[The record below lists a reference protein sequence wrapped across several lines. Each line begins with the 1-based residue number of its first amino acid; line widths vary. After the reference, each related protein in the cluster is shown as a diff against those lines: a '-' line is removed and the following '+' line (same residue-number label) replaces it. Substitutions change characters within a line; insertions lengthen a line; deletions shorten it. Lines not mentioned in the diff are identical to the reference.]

1 MILQVRNAYKSFGS
15 QDVFTDLNL
24 LIKRHEK
31 VAIIGANG
39 AGKTTLLRVF
49 SKEVDL
55 DSGDVFFRSNT
66 KTGFLD
72 QINIV
77 DDTVL
82 VKDFFNDVFT
92 EVFAL
97 QKRLED
103 VEKRMLT
110 DHSDAILQQFDR
122 IQTEFIS
129 KGGYTYETD
138 INTMMTQFNFEVSDL
153 DRPINT
159 FSGGQVTRL
168 SFIRL
173 LLSKPDILFLDEPTN
188 HLDISTIEW
197 LEGYL
202 ASYEG
207 AVVLV
212 SHDRLFLDRV
222 CNILV
227 DLEDGVATRYEANY
241 TNYLKLKE
249 TAIAR
254 HNVKVAQQKK
264 EIERLEALIEK
275 FRYKKSKAAFAQSKI
290 KYLDRM
296 DKLEEKNDHKREFKA
311 QFKAQIRG
319 GKEVLIMDDLTVG
332 YNKPLLS
339 ITETIERGRR
349 FAIVGENGS
358 GKSTLLKTIADRLPK
373 ISGEMLLGHQ
383 IHMGYF
389 DQQLLDFS
397 MNKTVL
403 EEIWDEFPELDH
415 TEIRTA
421 LGRFLFKGEDVFK
434 SVGVLSG
441 GERVRLSLI
450 KLMLSQDNFLVLDE
464 PTNHLDIQGKEA
476 LEKALKDYDGTML
489 FVSHDR
495 YFIDKIATDILVLED
510 GKITHTQKT
519 MSEVIE
525 AEKTVQKEI
534 KKTSKEDFVNYKR
547 MQRTAKK
554 LEEELIVLY
563 EELELHRESRFDPEI
578 YHDFERMN
586 EVNDVIDGIHNEI
599 KSKESDWTS
608 IVMTLEEIDGE

>member
-15 QDVFTDLNL
+15 QDVFQDLNL

-49 SKEVDL
+49 SNEESL

-66 KTGFLD
+66 KMGFLD
-72 QINIV
+72 QIQIV
-77 DDTVL
+77 DDSVL

-92 EVFAL
+92 DVFEL
-97 QKRLED
+97 KKRLEE
-103 VEKRMLT
+103 VEKRMVD
-110 DHSDAILQQFDR
+110 DHSDEILKTFDR
-122 IQTEFIS
+122 IQTEFIA

-138 INTMMTQFNFEVSDL
+138 IQTMMTQFNFSVADL
-153 DRPINT
+153 NRPINT
-159 FSGGQVTRL
+159 FSGGQITRL

-202 ASYEG
+202 ASYDG

-222 CNILV
+222 CNTLIE
-227 DLEDGVATRYEANY
+227 LEDGIATRYEANY

-249 TAIAR
+249 TSIAK
-254 HNVKVAQQKK
+254 HNVKVANQKK
-264 EIERLEALIEK
+264 EIQRLEALIEK

-296 DKLEEKNDHKREFKA
+296 DKLEEKGDKKREFKA
-311 QFKAQIRG
+311 NFKAQIRG
-319 GKEVLIMDDLTVG
+319 GKEVLVMDELSVG
-332 YNKPLLS
+332 YDKPLLEIS
-339 ITETIERGRR
+339 QTIERGRR

-358 GKSTLLKTIADRLPK
+358 GKSTLLKTIAGRLPK
-373 ISGEMLLGHQ
+373 LSGEMLLGHQ

-397 MNKTVL
+397 MSKTVL
-403 EEIWDEFPELDH
+403 EEIWDDFPQLDH

-476 LEKALKDYDGTML
+476 LENALTSYDGTML

-510 GKITHTQKT
+510 GKITHTQKSMT
-519 MSEVIE
+519 EVINE
-525 AEKTVQKEI
+525 EKTVAKEI
-534 KKTSKEDFVNYKR
+534 KKSSKEDFVNYKR
-547 MQRTAKK
+547 LQRTAKK
-554 LEEELIVLY
+554 LEEELLLLY
-563 EELELHRESRFDPEI
+563 EELELHRESRFDPDI
-578 YHDFERMN
+578 YHDFEKMN
-586 EVNDVIDGIHNEI
+586 EVNAVIDAIHNDI
-599 KSKESDWTS
+599 KSKESDWTN
-608 IVMTLEEIDGE
+608 IVMTLEEMDE

>member
-15 QDVFTDLNL
+15 QDVFQDLNL

-49 SKEVDL
+49 SNEESL

-66 KTGFLD
+66 KMGFLD
-72 QINIV
+72 QIQIV
-77 DDTVL
+77 DDSVM

-92 EVFAL
+92 DVFEL
-97 QKRLED
+97 KKRLEE
-103 VEKRMLT
+103 VEKRMVD
-110 DHSDAILQQFDR
+110 DHSDEILKTFDR
-122 IQTEFIS
+122 IQTEFIA

-138 INTMMTQFNFEVSDL
+138 IQTMMTQFNFSVADL
-153 DRPINT
+153 NRPINT
-159 FSGGQVTRL
+159 FSGGQITRL

-202 ASYEG
+202 ASYDG

-222 CNILV
+222 CNTLIE
-227 DLEDGVATRYEANY
+227 LEDGIATRYEANY

-249 TAIAR
+249 TSIAK
-254 HNVKVAQQKK
+254 HNVKVANQKK
-264 EIERLEALIEK
+264 EIQRLEALIEK
-275 FRYKKSKAAFAQSKI
+275 YRYKKSKAAFAQSKI

-296 DKLEEKNDHKREFKA
+296 DKLEEKGDKKREFKA
-311 QFKAQIRG
+311 NFKAQIRG
-319 GKEVLIMDDLTVG
+319 GKEVLVMDELSVG
-332 YNKPLLS
+332 YDKPLLEIS
-339 ITETIERGRR
+339 QTIERGRR

-358 GKSTLLKTIADRLPK
+358 GKSTLLKTIAGRLPK
-373 ISGEMLLGHQ
+373 LSGEMLLGHQ

-397 MNKTVL
+397 MSKTVL
-403 EEIWDEFPELDH
+403 EEIWDDFPQLDH

-476 LEKALKDYDGTML
+476 LENALTSYDGTML

-510 GKITHTQKT
+510 GKITHTQKSMT
-519 MSEVIE
+519 EVINE
-525 AEKTVQKEI
+525 EKTVAKEI
-534 KKTSKEDFVNYKR
+534 KKSSKEDFVNYKR
-547 MQRTAKK
+547 LQRTAKK
-554 LEEELIVLY
+554 LEEELLLLY
-563 EELELHRESRFDPEI
+563 EELELHRESRFDPDI
-578 YHDFERMN
+578 YHDFEKMN
-586 EVNDVIDGIHNEI
+586 EVNAVIDAIHNDI
-599 KSKESDWTS
+599 KSKESDWTN
-608 IVMTLEEIDGE
+608 IVMTLEEMDE

>member
-15 QDVFTDLNL
+15 QDVFQDLNL

-49 SKEVDL
+49 SNEESL
-55 DSGDVFFRSNT
+55 DSGEVFFRSNT
-66 KTGFLD
+66 KMGFLD
-72 QINIV
+72 QIQIV
-77 DDTVL
+77 DDSVL

-92 EVFAL
+92 DVFEL
-97 QKRLED
+97 KKRLEE
-103 VEKRMLT
+103 VEKRMVD
-110 DHSDAILQQFDR
+110 DHSDEILKTFDR
-122 IQTEFIS
+122 IQTEFIA

-138 INTMMTQFNFEVSDL
+138 IQTMMTQFNFSVADL
-153 DRPINT
+153 NRPINT
-159 FSGGQVTRL
+159 FSGGQITRL

-202 ASYEG
+202 ASYDG

-222 CNILV
+222 CNTLIE
-227 DLEDGVATRYEANY
+227 LEDGIATRYEANY

-249 TAIAR
+249 TSIAK
-254 HNVKVAQQKK
+254 HNVKVANQKK

-275 FRYKKSKAAFAQSKI
+275 YRYKKSKAAFAQSKI

-296 DKLEEKNDHKREFKA
+296 DKLEEKGDKKREFKA
-311 QFKAQIRG
+311 NFKAQIRG
-319 GKEVLIMDDLTVG
+319 GKEVLVMDELSVG
-332 YNKPLLS
+332 YDKPLLEIS
-339 ITETIERGRR
+339 QTIERGRR

-358 GKSTLLKTIADRLPK
+358 GKSTLLKTIAGRLPK
-373 ISGEMLLGHQ
+373 LSGEMLLGHQ

-397 MNKTVL
+397 MSKTVL
-403 EEIWDEFPELDH
+403 EEIWDDFPQLDH

-476 LEKALKDYDGTML
+476 LENALTSYDGTML

-510 GKITHTQKT
+510 GKITHTQKSMT
-519 MSEVIE
+519 EVINE
-525 AEKTVQKEI
+525 EKTVAKEI
-534 KKTSKEDFVNYKR
+534 KKSSKEDFVNYKR
-547 MQRTAKK
+547 LQRTAKK
-554 LEEELIVLY
+554 LEEELLLLY
-563 EELELHRESRFDPEI
+563 EELELHRESRFDPDI
-578 YHDFERMN
+578 YHDFEKMN
-586 EVNDVIDGIHNEI
+586 EVNAVIDAIHNDI
-599 KSKESDWTS
+599 KSKESDWTN
-608 IVMTLEEIDGE
+608 IVMTLEEMDE

>member
-15 QDVFTDLNL
+15 QDVFQDLNL

-49 SKEVDL
+49 SNEESL

-66 KTGFLD
+66 KMGFLD
-72 QINIV
+72 QIQIV
-77 DDTVL
+77 DDSVL

-92 EVFAL
+92 DVFEL
-97 QKRLED
+97 KKRLEE
-103 VEKRMLT
+103 VEKRMVD
-110 DHSDAILQQFDR
+110 DHSDEILKTFDR
-122 IQTEFIS
+122 IQTEFIA

-138 INTMMTQFNFEVSDL
+138 IQTMMTQFNFSVADL
-153 DRPINT
+153 NRPINT
-159 FSGGQVTRL
+159 FSGGQITRL

-202 ASYEG
+202 ASYDG

-222 CNILV
+222 CNTLIE
-227 DLEDGVATRYEANY
+227 LEDGIATRYEANY
-241 TNYLKLKE
+241 TNYLKLK
-249 TAIAR
+249 
-254 HNVKVAQQKK
+254 HNVKVANQKK
-264 EIERLEALIEK
+264 EIQRLEALIEK

-296 DKLEEKNDHKREFKA
+296 DKLEEKGDKKREFKA
-311 QFKAQIRG
+311 NFKAQIRG
-319 GKEVLIMDDLTVG
+319 GKEVLVMDELSVG
-332 YNKPLLS
+332 YDKPLLEIS
-339 ITETIERGRR
+339 QTIERGRR

-358 GKSTLLKTIADRLPK
+358 GKSTLLKTIAGRLPK
-373 ISGEMLLGHQ
+373 LSGEMLLGHQ

-397 MNKTVL
+397 MSKTVL
-403 EEIWDEFPELDH
+403 EEIWDDFPQLDH

-476 LEKALKDYDGTML
+476 LENALTSYDGTML

-510 GKITHTQKT
+510 GKITHTQKSMT
-519 MSEVIE
+519 EVINE
-525 AEKTVQKEI
+525 EKTVAKEI
-534 KKTSKEDFVNYKR
+534 KKSSKEDFVNYKR
-547 MQRTAKK
+547 LQRTAKK
-554 LEEELIVLY
+554 LEEELLLLY
-563 EELELHRESRFDPEI
+563 EELELHRESRFDPDI
-578 YHDFERMN
+578 YHDFEKMN
-586 EVNDVIDGIHNEI
+586 EVNEVIDAIHNDI
-599 KSKESDWTS
+599 KSKESDWTN
-608 IVMTLEEIDGE
+608 IVMTLEEMDE

>member
-159 FSGGQVTRL
+159 FSGGQVARL

-275 FRYKKSKAAFAQSKI
+275 FRYKKNKAAFAQSKI

>member
-15 QDVFTDLNL
+15 QDVFQDLNL

-49 SKEVDL
+49 SNEESL

-66 KTGFLD
+66 KMGFLD
-72 QINIV
+72 QIQIV
-77 DDTVL
+77 DDSVM

-92 EVFAL
+92 DVFEL
-97 QKRLED
+97 KKRLEE
-103 VEKRMLT
+103 VEKRMVD
-110 DHSDAILQQFDR
+110 DHSDEILKTFDR
-122 IQTEFIS
+122 IQTEFIA

-138 INTMMTQFNFEVSDL
+138 IQTMMTQFNFSVADL
-153 DRPINT
+153 NRPINT
-159 FSGGQVTRL
+159 FSGGQITRL

-202 ASYEG
+202 ASYDG

-222 CNILV
+222 CNTLIE
-227 DLEDGVATRYEANY
+227 LEDGIATRYEANY

-249 TAIAR
+249 TSIAK
-254 HNVKVAQQKK
+254 HNVKVANQKK

-275 FRYKKSKAAFAQSKI
+275 YRYKKSKAAFAQSKI

-296 DKLEEKNDHKREFKA
+296 DKLEEKGDKKREFKA
-311 QFKAQIRG
+311 NFKAQIRG
-319 GKEVLIMDDLTVG
+319 GKEVLVMDELSVG
-332 YNKPLLS
+332 YDKPLLEIS
-339 ITETIERGRR
+339 QTIERGRR

-358 GKSTLLKTIADRLPK
+358 GKSTLLKTIAGRLPK
-373 ISGEMLLGHQ
+373 LSGEMLLGHQ

-397 MNKTVL
+397 MSKTVL
-403 EEIWDEFPELDH
+403 EEIWDDFPQLDH

-476 LEKALKDYDGTML
+476 LENALTSYDGTML

-510 GKITHTQKT
+510 GKITHTQKSMT
-519 MSEVIE
+519 EVINE
-525 AEKTVQKEI
+525 EKTVAKEI
-534 KKTSKEDFVNYKR
+534 KKSSKEDFVNYKR
-547 MQRTAKK
+547 LQRTAKK
-554 LEEELIVLY
+554 LEEELLLLY
-563 EELELHRESRFDPEI
+563 EELELHRESRFDPDI
-578 YHDFERMN
+578 YHDFEKMN
-586 EVNDVIDGIHNEI
+586 EVNAVIDAIHNDI
-599 KSKESDWTS
+599 KSKESDWTN
-608 IVMTLEEIDGE
+608 IVMTLEEMDE

>member
-15 QDVFTDLNL
+15 QDVFQDLNL

-49 SKEVDL
+49 SNEESL

-66 KTGFLD
+66 KMGFLD
-72 QINIV
+72 QIQIV
-77 DDTVL
+77 DDSVL

-92 EVFAL
+92 DVFEL
-97 QKRLED
+97 KKRLEE
-103 VEKRMLT
+103 VEKRMVD
-110 DHSDAILQQFDR
+110 DHSDEILKTFDR
-122 IQTEFIS
+122 IQTEFIA

-138 INTMMTQFNFEVSDL
+138 IQTMMTQFNFSVADL
-153 DRPINT
+153 NRPINT
-159 FSGGQVTRL
+159 FSGGQITRL

-202 ASYEG
+202 ASYDG

-222 CNILV
+222 CNTLIE
-227 DLEDGVATRYEANY
+227 LEDGIATRYEANY

-249 TAIAR
+249 TSIAK
-254 HNVKVAQQKK
+254 HNVKVANQKK

-275 FRYKKSKAAFAQSKI
+275 YRYKKSKAAFAQSKI

-296 DKLEEKNDHKREFKA
+296 DKLEEKGDKKREFKA
-311 QFKAQIRG
+311 NFKAQIRG
-319 GKEVLIMDDLTVG
+319 GKEVLVMDELSVG
-332 YNKPLLS
+332 YDKPLLEIS
-339 ITETIERGRR
+339 QTIERGRR

-358 GKSTLLKTIADRLPK
+358 GKSTLLKTIAGRLPK
-373 ISGEMLLGHQ
+373 LSGEMLLGHQ

-397 MNKTVL
+397 MSKTVL
-403 EEIWDEFPELDH
+403 EEIWDDFPQLDH

-476 LEKALKDYDGTML
+476 LENALTSYDGTML

-510 GKITHTQKT
+510 GKITHTQKSMT
-519 MSEVIE
+519 EVINE
-525 AEKTVQKEI
+525 EKTVAKEI
-534 KKTSKEDFVNYKR
+534 KKSSKEDFVNYKR
-547 MQRTAKK
+547 LQRTAKK
-554 LEEELIVLY
+554 LEEELLLLY
-563 EELELHRESRFDPEI
+563 EELELHRESRFDPDI
-578 YHDFERMN
+578 YHDFEKMN
-586 EVNDVIDGIHNEI
+586 EVNEVIDAIHNDI
-599 KSKESDWTS
+599 KSKESDWTN
-608 IVMTLEEIDGE
+608 IVMTLEEMDE

>member
-15 QDVFTDLNL
+15 QDVFQDLNL

-49 SKEVDL
+49 SNEESL

-66 KTGFLD
+66 KMGFLD
-72 QINIV
+72 QIQIV
-77 DDTVL
+77 DDSVL

-92 EVFAL
+92 DVFEL
-97 QKRLED
+97 KKRLEE
-103 VEKRMLT
+103 VEKRMVD
-110 DHSDAILQQFDR
+110 DHSDEILKTFDR
-122 IQTEFIS
+122 IQTEFIA

-138 INTMMTQFNFEVSDL
+138 IQTMMTQFNFSVADL
-153 DRPINT
+153 NRPINT
-159 FSGGQVTRL
+159 FSGGQITRL

-202 ASYEG
+202 ASYDG

-222 CNILV
+222 CNTLIE
-227 DLEDGVATRYEANY
+227 LEDGIATRYEANY

-249 TAIAR
+249 TSIAK
-254 HNVKVAQQKK
+254 HNVKVANQKK
-264 EIERLEALIEK
+264 EIQRLEALIEK

-296 DKLEEKNDHKREFKA
+296 DKLEEKGDKKREFKA
-311 QFKAQIRG
+311 NFKAQIRG
-319 GKEVLIMDDLTVG
+319 GKEVLVMDELSVG
-332 YNKPLLS
+332 YDKPLLEIS
-339 ITETIERGRR
+339 QTIKRGRR

-358 GKSTLLKTIADRLPK
+358 GKSTLLKTIAGRLPK
-373 ISGEMLLGHQ
+373 LSGEMLLGHQ

-397 MNKTVL
+397 MSKTVL
-403 EEIWDEFPELDH
+403 EEIWDDFPQLDH

-476 LEKALKDYDGTML
+476 LENALTSYDGTML

-495 YFIDKIATDILVLED
+495 YFIDKIATDILVLEN
-510 GKITHTQKT
+510 GKITHTQKSMT
-519 MSEVIE
+519 EVINE
-525 AEKTVQKEI
+525 EKTVAKEI
-534 KKTSKEDFVNYKR
+534 KKSSKEDFVNYKR
-547 MQRTAKK
+547 LQRTAKK
-554 LEEELIVLY
+554 LEEELLLLY
-563 EELELHRESRFDPEI
+563 EELELHRESRFDPDI
-578 YHDFERMN
+578 YHDFEKMN
-586 EVNDVIDGIHNEI
+586 EVNEVIDAIHNDI
-599 KSKESDWTS
+599 KSKESDWTN
-608 IVMTLEEIDGE
+608 IVMTLEEMDE

>member
-15 QDVFTDLNL
+15 QDVFQDLNL

-49 SKEVDL
+49 SNEESL
-55 DSGDVFFRSNT
+55 DSGEVFFRSNT
-66 KTGFLD
+66 KMGFLD
-72 QINIV
+72 QIQIV
-77 DDTVL
+77 DDSVL

-92 EVFAL
+92 DVFEL
-97 QKRLED
+97 KKRLEE
-103 VEKRMLT
+103 VEKRMVY
-110 DHSDAILQQFDR
+110 DHSDEILKTFDR
-122 IQTEFIS
+122 IQTEFIA

-138 INTMMTQFNFEVSDL
+138 IQTMMTQFNFSVADL
-153 DRPINT
+153 NRPINT
-159 FSGGQVTRL
+159 FSGGQITRL

-202 ASYEG
+202 ASYDG

-222 CNILV
+222 CNTLV
-227 DLEDGVATRYEANY
+227 ELEDGIATRYEANY

-249 TAIAR
+249 TSIAK
-254 HNVKVAQQKK
+254 HNVKVANQKK
-264 EIERLEALIEK
+264 EIQRLEALIEK

-296 DKLEEKNDHKREFKA
+296 DKLEEKGDKKREFKA
-311 QFKAQIRG
+311 NFKAQIRG
-319 GKEVLIMDDLTVG
+319 GKEVLVMDELSVG
-332 YNKPLLS
+332 YDKPLLEIS
-339 ITETIERGRR
+339 QTIERGRR

-358 GKSTLLKTIADRLPK
+358 GKSTLLKTIAGRLPK
-373 ISGEMLLGHQ
+373 LSGEMLLGHQ

-397 MNKTVL
+397 MSKTVL
-403 EEIWDEFPELDH
+403 EEIWDDFPQLDH

-476 LEKALKDYDGTML
+476 LENALTSYDGTML

-510 GKITHTQKT
+510 GKITHTQKSMT
-519 MSEVIE
+519 EVINE
-525 AEKTVQKEI
+525 EKTVAKEI
-534 KKTSKEDFVNYKR
+534 KKSSKEDFVNYKR
-547 MQRTAKK
+547 LQRTAKK
-554 LEEELIVLY
+554 LEEELLLLY
-563 EELELHRESRFDPEI
+563 EELELHRESRFDPDI
-578 YHDFERMN
+578 YHDFEKMN
-586 EVNDVIDGIHNEI
+586 EVNAVIDAIHNDI
-599 KSKESDWTS
+599 KSKESDWTN
-608 IVMTLEEIDGE
+608 IVMTLEEMDE

>member
-15 QDVFTDLNL
+15 QDVFQDLNL

-49 SKEVDL
+49 SNEESL

-66 KTGFLD
+66 KMGFLD
-72 QINIV
+72 QIQIV
-77 DDTVL
+77 DDSVL

-92 EVFAL
+92 DVFEL
-97 QKRLED
+97 KKRLEE
-103 VEKRMLT
+103 VEKRMVD
-110 DHSDAILQQFDR
+110 DHSDEILKTFDR
-122 IQTEFIS
+122 IQTEFIA

-138 INTMMTQFNFEVSDL
+138 IQTMMTQFNFSVADL
-153 DRPINT
+153 NRPINT
-159 FSGGQVTRL
+159 FSGGQITRL

-202 ASYEG
+202 ASYDG

-222 CNILV
+222 CNTLIE
-227 DLEDGVATRYEANY
+227 LEDGIATRYEANY

-249 TAIAR
+249 TSIAK
-254 HNVKVAQQKK
+254 HNVKVANQKK
-264 EIERLEALIEK
+264 EIQRLEALIEK

-296 DKLEEKNDHKREFKA
+296 DKLEEKGDKKREFKA
-311 QFKAQIRG
+311 NFKAQIRG
-319 GKEVLIMDDLTVG
+319 GKEVLVMDELSVG
-332 YNKPLLS
+332 YDKPLLEIS
-339 ITETIERGRR
+339 QTIKRGRR

-358 GKSTLLKTIADRLPK
+358 GKSTLLKTIAGRLPK
-373 ISGEMLLGHQ
+373 LSGEMLLGHQ

-397 MNKTVL
+397 MSKTVL
-403 EEIWDEFPELDH
+403 EEIWDDFPQLDH

-476 LEKALKDYDGTML
+476 LENALTSYDGTML

-510 GKITHTQKT
+510 GKITHTQKSMT
-519 MSEVIE
+519 EVINE
-525 AEKTVQKEI
+525 EKTVAKEI
-534 KKTSKEDFVNYKR
+534 KKSSKEDFVNYKR
-547 MQRTAKK
+547 LQRTAKK
-554 LEEELIVLY
+554 LEEELLLLY
-563 EELELHRESRFDPEI
+563 EELELHRESRFDPDI
-578 YHDFERMN
+578 YHDFEKMN
-586 EVNDVIDGIHNEI
+586 EVNEVIDAIHNDI
-599 KSKESDWTS
+599 KSKESDWTN
-608 IVMTLEEIDGE
+608 IVMTLEEMDE

>member
-15 QDVFTDLNL
+15 QDVFQDLNL

-49 SKEVDL
+49 SNEESL

-66 KTGFLD
+66 KMGFLD
-72 QINIV
+72 QIQIV
-77 DDTVL
+77 DDSVL

-92 EVFAL
+92 DVFEL
-97 QKRLED
+97 KKRLEE
-103 VEKRMLT
+103 VEKRMVD
-110 DHSDAILQQFDR
+110 DHSDEILKTFDR
-122 IQTEFIS
+122 IQTEFIA

-138 INTMMTQFNFEVSDL
+138 IQTMMTQFNFSVTDL
-153 DRPINT
+153 NRPINT
-159 FSGGQVTRL
+159 FSGGQITRL

-202 ASYEG
+202 ASYDG

-222 CNILV
+222 CNTLIE
-227 DLEDGVATRYEANY
+227 LEDGIATRYEANY

-249 TAIAR
+249 TSIAK
-254 HNVKVAQQKK
+254 HNVKVANQKK
-264 EIERLEALIEK
+264 EIQRLEALIEK

-296 DKLEEKNDHKREFKA
+296 DKLEEKGDKKREFKA
-311 QFKAQIRG
+311 NFKAQIRG
-319 GKEVLIMDDLTVG
+319 GKEVLVMDELSVG
-332 YNKPLLS
+332 YDKPLLEIS
-339 ITETIERGRR
+339 QTIERGRR

-358 GKSTLLKTIADRLPK
+358 GKSTLLKTIAGRLPK
-373 ISGEMLLGHQ
+373 LSGEMLLGHQ

-397 MNKTVL
+397 MSKTVL
-403 EEIWDEFPELDH
+403 EEIWDDFPQLDH

-476 LEKALKDYDGTML
+476 LENALTSYDGTML

-510 GKITHTQKT
+510 GKITHTQKSMT
-519 MSEVIE
+519 EVINE
-525 AEKTVQKEI
+525 EKTVAKEI
-534 KKTSKEDFVNYKR
+534 KKSSKEDFVNYKR
-547 MQRTAKK
+547 LQRTAKK
-554 LEEELIVLY
+554 LEEELLLLY
-563 EELELHRESRFDPEI
+563 EELELHRESRFDPDI
-578 YHDFERMN
+578 YHDFEKMN
-586 EVNDVIDGIHNEI
+586 EVNAVIDAIHNDI
-599 KSKESDWTS
+599 KSKESDWTN
-608 IVMTLEEIDGE
+608 IVMTLEEMDE

>member
-15 QDVFTDLNL
+15 QDVFQDLNL

-49 SKEVDL
+49 SNEESL

-66 KTGFLD
+66 KMGFLD
-72 QINIV
+72 QIQIV
-77 DDTVL
+77 DDSVL

-92 EVFAL
+92 DVFEL
-97 QKRLED
+97 KKRLEE
-103 VEKRMLT
+103 VEKRMVD
-110 DHSDAILQQFDR
+110 DHSDEILKTFDR
-122 IQTEFIS
+122 IQTEFIA

-138 INTMMTQFNFEVSDL
+138 IQTMMTQFNFSVADL
-153 DRPINT
+153 NRPINT
-159 FSGGQVTRL
+159 FSGGQITRL

-202 ASYEG
+202 ASYDG

-222 CNILV
+222 CNTLIE
-227 DLEDGVATRYEANY
+227 LEDGIATRYEANY

-249 TAIAR
+249 TSIAK
-254 HNVKVAQQKK
+254 HNVKVANQKK

-275 FRYKKSKAAFAQSKI
+275 YRYKKSKAAFAQSKI

-296 DKLEEKNDHKREFKA
+296 DKLEEKGDKKREFKA
-311 QFKAQIRG
+311 NFKAQIRG
-319 GKEVLIMDDLTVG
+319 GKEVLVMDELSVG
-332 YNKPLLS
+332 YDKPLLEIS
-339 ITETIERGRR
+339 QTIERGRR

-358 GKSTLLKTIADRLPK
+358 GKSTLLKTIAGRLPK
-373 ISGEMLLGHQ
+373 LSGEMLLGHQ

-397 MNKTVL
+397 MSKTVL
-403 EEIWDEFPELDH
+403 EEIWDDFPQLDH

-476 LEKALKDYDGTML
+476 LENALTSYDGTML

-510 GKITHTQKT
+510 GKITHTQKSMT
-519 MSEVIE
+519 EVINE
-525 AEKTVQKEI
+525 EKTVAKEI
-534 KKTSKEDFVNYKR
+534 KKSSKEDFVNYKR
-547 MQRTAKK
+547 LQRTAKK
-554 LEEELIVLY
+554 LEEELLLLY
-563 EELELHRESRFDPEI
+563 EELELHRESRFDPDI
-578 YHDFERMN
+578 YHDFEKMN
-586 EVNDVIDGIHNEI
+586 EVNAVIDAIHNDI
-599 KSKESDWTS
+599 KSKESDWTN
-608 IVMTLEEIDGE
+608 IVMTLEEMDE

>member
-15 QDVFTDLNL
+15 QDVFQDLNL

-49 SKEVDL
+49 SNEESL

-66 KTGFLD
+66 KMGFLD
-72 QINIV
+72 QIQIV
-77 DDTVL
+77 DDSVL

-92 EVFAL
+92 DVFEL
-97 QKRLED
+97 KKRLEE
-103 VEKRMLT
+103 VEKRMVD
-110 DHSDAILQQFDR
+110 DHSDEILKTFDR
-122 IQTEFIS
+122 IQTEFIA

-138 INTMMTQFNFEVSDL
+138 IQTMMTQFNFSVADL
-153 DRPINT
+153 NRPINT
-159 FSGGQVTRL
+159 FSGGQITRL

-202 ASYEG
+202 ASYDG

-222 CNILV
+222 CNTLIE
-227 DLEDGVATRYEANY
+227 LEDGIATRYEANY

-249 TAIAR
+249 TSIAK
-254 HNVKVAQQKK
+254 HNVKVANQKK
-264 EIERLEALIEK
+264 EIQRLEALIEK
-275 FRYKKSKAAFAQSKI
+275 YRYKKSKAAFAQSKI

-296 DKLEEKNDHKREFKA
+296 DKLEEKGDKKREFKA
-311 QFKAQIRG
+311 NFKAQIRG
-319 GKEVLIMDDLTVG
+319 GKEVLVMDELSVG
-332 YNKPLLS
+332 YDKPLLEIS
-339 ITETIERGRR
+339 QTIERGRR

-358 GKSTLLKTIADRLPK
+358 GKSTLLKTIAGRLPK
-373 ISGEMLLGHQ
+373 LSGEMLLGHQ

-397 MNKTVL
+397 MSKTVL
-403 EEIWDEFPELDH
+403 EEIWDDFPQLDH

-476 LEKALKDYDGTML
+476 LENALTSYDGTML

-510 GKITHTQKT
+510 GKITHTQKSMT
-519 MSEVIE
+519 EVINE
-525 AEKTVQKEI
+525 EKTVAKEI
-534 KKTSKEDFVNYKR
+534 KKSSKEDFVNYKR
-547 MQRTAKK
+547 LQRTAKK
-554 LEEELIVLY
+554 LEEELLLLY
-563 EELELHRESRFDPEI
+563 EELELHRESRFDPDI
-578 YHDFERMN
+578 YHDFEKMN
-586 EVNDVIDGIHNEI
+586 EVNAVIDAIHNDI
-599 KSKESDWTS
+599 KSKESDWTN
-608 IVMTLEEIDGE
+608 IVMTLEEMDE

>member
-15 QDVFTDLNL
+15 QDVFQDLNL

-49 SKEVDL
+49 SNEESL

-66 KTGFLD
+66 KMGFLD
-72 QINIV
+72 QIQIV
-77 DDTVL
+77 DDSVL

-92 EVFAL
+92 DVFEL
-97 QKRLED
+97 KKRLEE
-103 VEKRMLT
+103 VEKRMVD
-110 DHSDAILQQFDR
+110 DHSDEILKTFDR
-122 IQTEFIS
+122 IQTEFIA

-138 INTMMTQFNFEVSDL
+138 IQTMMTQFNFSVADL
-153 DRPINT
+153 NRPINT
-159 FSGGQVTRL
+159 FSGGQITRL

-202 ASYEG
+202 ASYDG

-222 CNILV
+222 CNTLIE
-227 DLEDGVATRYEANY
+227 LEDGIATRYEANY

-249 TAIAR
+249 TSIAK
-254 HNVKVAQQKK
+254 HNVKVANQKK

-275 FRYKKSKAAFAQSKI
+275 YRYKKSKAAFAQSKI

-296 DKLEEKNDHKREFKA
+296 DKLEEKGDKKREFKA
-311 QFKAQIRG
+311 NFKAQIRG
-319 GKEVLIMDDLTVG
+319 GKEVLVMDELSVG
-332 YNKPLLS
+332 YDKPLLEIS
-339 ITETIERGRR
+339 QTIERGRR

-358 GKSTLLKTIADRLPK
+358 GKSTLLKTIAGRLPK
-373 ISGEMLLGHQ
+373 LSGEMLLGHQ

-397 MNKTVL
+397 MSKTVL
-403 EEIWDEFPELDH
+403 EEIWDDFPQLDH

-476 LEKALKDYDGTML
+476 LENALTSYDGTML

-510 GKITHTQKT
+510 GKITHTQKSMT
-519 MSEVIE
+519 EVINE
-525 AEKTVQKEI
+525 EKTVAKEI
-534 KKTSKEDFVNYKR
+534 KKSSKEDFVNYKR
-547 MQRTAKK
+547 LQRTAKK
-554 LEEELIVLY
+554 LEEELLLLY
-563 EELELHRESRFDPEI
+563 EELELHRESRFDPDI
-578 YHDFERMN
+578 YHDFEKMN
-586 EVNDVIDGIHNEI
+586 EVNEVIDAIHNDI
-599 KSKESDWTS
+599 KSKESDWTN
-608 IVMTLEEIDGE
+608 IVMTLEAMDE

>member
-15 QDVFTDLNL
+15 QDVFSDLNL

-31 VAIIGANG
+31 VALIGANG

-49 SKEVDL
+49 SKDEDL

-66 KTGFLD
+66 KLGFLD
-72 QINIV
+72 QIQIV

-82 VKDFFNDVFT
+82 VKDFFNDVF
-92 EVFAL
+92 EDVFIL
-97 QKRLED
+97 QKRLQEI
-103 VEKRMLT
+103 EKRMID
-110 DHSDAILQQFDR
+110 DHSDEILKTFDR
-122 IQTEFIS
+122 VQTEFIA

-138 INTMMTQFNFEVSDL
+138 IQTMLTQFKFQVSDL

-159 FSGGQVTRL
+159 FSGGQITRL

-202 ASYEG
+202 ASYDG

-227 DLEDGVATRYEANY
+227 ELEDGIATRYEANY

-249 TAIAR
+249 TNIAK

-296 DKLEEKNDHKREFKA
+296 DRLEEKGDNKKQFKA
-311 QFKAQIRG
+311 EFKAQIRG
-319 GKEVLIMDDLTVG
+319 GKEVLLMDELSVG
-332 YNKPLLS
+332 YDKPLLN
-339 ITETIERGRR
+339 ITQTIERGRR

-358 GKSTLLKTIADRLPK
+358 GKSTLLKTIAGRMPK
-373 ISGEMLLGHQ
+373 LSGEMLLGHQ

-403 EEIWDEFPELDH
+403 EEVWDEFPQLDH

-450 KLMLSQDNFLVLDE
+450 KLMLNQDNFLVLDE

-476 LEKALKDYDGTML
+476 LENALTSYDGTML

-495 YFIDKIATDILVLED
+495 YFIDKIATDILVLEN
-510 GKITHTQKT
+510 GVITHTQKS
-519 MSEVIE
+519 MSEVIHE
-525 AEKTVQKEI
+525 EKIIQKEV
-534 KKTSKEDFVNYKR
+534 KQTSKEDFVNYKR
-547 MQRTAKK
+547 LQRTAKK
-554 LEEELIVLY
+554 LEEELLLLY
-563 EELELHRESRFDPEI
+563 EELELHRESRFDPDI
-578 YHDFERMN
+578 YHDFEKMN
-586 EVNDVIDGIHNEI
+586 EVNTVIDAIHNDI
-599 KSKESDWTS
+599 KSKESDWTD
-608 IVMTLEEIDGE
+608 IVMTLEELDE

>member
-15 QDVFTDLNL
+15 QDVFKDLNL
-24 LIKRHEK
+24 LIKRTEK
-31 VAIIGANG
+31 VALIGPNG
-39 AGKTTLLRVF
+39 AGKTTLLKMF
-49 SKEVDL
+49 SKELDL
-55 DSGDVFFRSNT
+55 DSGDIFFRSNT
-66 KTGFLD
+66 QLGFLD

-82 VKDFFNDVFT
+82 VKDFFNDVFK
-92 EVFAL
+92 ELFIL
-97 QKRLED
+97 QKRLE
-103 VEKRMLT
+103 EIELRMVS

-122 IQTEFIS
+122 VQTEFIN
-129 KGGYTYETD
+129 KGGYTYETE
-138 INTMMTQFNFEVSDL
+138 IQTMLTQFKFSVKDL

-159 FSGGQVTRL
+159 FSGGQITRL

-202 ASYEG
+202 SSYQG

-212 SHDRLFLDRV
+212 SHDRLFIDRV
-222 CNILV
+222 CNVLV
-227 DLEDGVATRYEANY
+227 ELEDGQAHRYESNY

-249 TAIAR
+249 TMIAK

-296 DKLEEKNDHKREFKA
+296 DVLEEKNDGKRQFKA
-311 QFKAQIRG
+311 EFKAQIRG

-332 YNKPLLS
+332 YDKPLLS
-339 ITETIERGRR
+339 ITQTIERGRR

-373 ISGEMLLGHQ
+373 LSGEMLLGHQ
-383 IHMGYF
+383 VHMGYF
-389 DQQLLDFS
+389 DQQLLDFA

-403 EEIWDEFPELDH
+403 EEIWDAFPELDH

-434 SVGVLSG
+434 SVSVLSG

-476 LEKALKDYDGTML
+476 LENAINNYDGTML

-495 YFIDKIATDILVLED
+495 YFIDKIATDILVLD
-510 GKITHTQKT
+510 NGTITHTQKT
-519 MSEVIE
+519 MTEVINE
-525 AEKTVQKEI
+525 EKAEIREVKQS
-534 KKTSKEDFVNYKR
+534 SKDEFVNYKR
-547 MQRTAKK
+547 LQRTAAK
-554 LEEELIVLY
+554 LEEELLLHY
-563 EELELHRESRFDPEI
+563 EELELHRESRFNPDI
-578 YHDFERMN
+578 YHDFEKMN
-586 EVNDVIDGIHNEI
+586 EVNDIIDAIHNDI
-599 KSKESDWTS
+599 KSKESVWTE
-608 IVMTLEEIDGE
+608 IVLTLEALDS